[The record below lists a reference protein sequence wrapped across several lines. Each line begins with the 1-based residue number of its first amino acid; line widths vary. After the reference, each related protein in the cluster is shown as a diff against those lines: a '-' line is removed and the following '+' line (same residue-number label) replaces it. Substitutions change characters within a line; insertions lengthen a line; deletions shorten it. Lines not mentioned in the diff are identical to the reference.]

1 LVRSILYFSDVSQVE
16 VAIEKVKR
24 LDERQ
29 AAELLEW
36 LRLRENPTALREKL
50 DAEIERGL
58 SQLKSGD
65 KISGDQVYAEI
76 RERSRE
82 RRGGHNG

>member
-1 LVRSILYFSDVSQVE
+1 

-29 AAELLEW
+29 AAALLEW
-36 LRLRENPTALREKL
+36 LRLRENPNALREKL

-58 SQLKSGD
+58 TQLKNGD
-65 KISGDQVYAEI
+65 KISGDEVYAEI
-76 RERSRE
+76 RERRPWSE
-82 RRGGHNG
+82 